1 MGDPERLL
9 SAKSGADPLERELL
23 GSVRHVGPP
32 EGAKERAWSGIASEL
47 AAAAAV
53 GVTAGSGA
61 AAAKKAAAGSL
72 LSSALSIKA
81 AALLV
86 GGGLALGAGY
96 WALSSSAEPPPSRSA
111 GPEQAQAVAPQASA
125 AAPQEPQEPQEP
137 QAPVATAAEPAPRPE
152 PRPET
157 PIEGEPS
164 RRPSGPKPTETD
176 LLRAESAL
184 LTEARAKLRS
194 GDAAAAA
201 AILERLRAQFPNG
214 VLRQER
220 EVLAI
225 EVLASRGNMQEA
237 KRRAQAFVKQYPGSP
252 HSAKLKRLLDA
263 P

>member
-72 LSSALSIKA
+72 SSSALSIKA
-81 AALLV
+81 AAVLV

-96 WALSSSAEPPPSRSA
+96 WALSSSAEPPPGRSS
-111 GPEQAQAVAPQASA
+111 GPEQAQAVAPQVSA
-125 AAPQEPQEPQEP
+125 TAPEEP

-152 PRPET
+152 PRSEA
-157 PIEGEPS
+157 PIDAEPS

-201 AILERLRAQFPNG
+201 ATLERLRAQFPNG

-225 EVLASRGNMQEA
+225 DVLASRGNMQEA

-252 HSAKLKRLLDA
+252 HSAKLKRLLD
-263 P
+263 PP

>member
-9 SAKSGADPLERELL
+9 SAKGGADPLERELL

-32 EGAKERAWSGIASEL
+32 EGAKERAWRGIAGEL

-61 AAAKKAAAGSL
+61 AAAKKAVAGSL

-86 GGGLALGAGY
+86 GGGLALGGGY
-96 WALSSSAEPPPSRSA
+96 WALSSSTEPPPSRSA
-111 GPEQAQAVAPQASA
+111 GPVQAPAVAPQAPA
-125 AAPQEPQEPQEP
+125 AAPQEPRT
-137 QAPVATAAEPAPRPE
+137 PVATAAEPAPRPE
-152 PRPET
+152 PRPEA
-157 PIEGEPS
+157 PIAGEPG

-194 GDAAAAA
+194 GDAAGAAA
-201 AILERLRAQFPNG
+201 TLERLRAQFPNG

-225 EVLASRGNMQEA
+225 EVLASRGNVQEA

-252 HSAKLKRLLDA
+252 HSAKLKRLLDQ

>member
-32 EGAKERAWSGIASEL
+32 EGAKERAWRGIAGEL

-53 GVTAGSGA
+53 GVTAGSSA
-61 AAAKKAAAGSL
+61 AAAKTAGAGSL
-72 LSSALSIKA
+72 LAPAFALKA
-81 AALLV
+81 AVLV
-86 GGGLALGAGY
+86 GGGLALGGGY
-96 WALSSSAEPPPSRSA
+96 WALSSPAEPPAPSRA
-111 GPEQAQAVAPQASA
+111 EGPEQAPAVAPQA
-125 AAPQEPQEPQEP
+125 PL
-137 QAPVATAAEPAPRPE
+137 APVATAAEPATRPE
-152 PRPET
+152 PRPEG
-157 PIEGEPS
+157 PIEGEPA
-164 RRPSGPKPTETD
+164 RKPIGPKQAETD

-184 LTEARAKLRS
+184 LMEARAALRS

-201 AILERLRAQFPNG
+201 ATLERLRVQFPNG

-225 EVLASRGNMQEA
+225 DVLASRGNVQEA
-237 KRRAQAFVKQYPGSP
+237 RRRAQAFVKQYPRSP
-252 HSAKLKRLLDA
+252 HSAKLKRLLDQ

>member
-23 GSVRHVGPP
+23 GSVRRVGPP
-32 EGAKERAWSGIASEL
+32 EGAKERAWRGIASEI

-61 AAAKKAAAGSL
+61 AAANKAAGGSL

-86 GGGLALGAGY
+86 GGGLALGGGY
-96 WALSSSAEPPPSRSA
+96 WALSSTEPPPSRSA
-111 GPEQAQAVAPQASA
+111 GPEQAQAVAPRASA
-125 AAPQEPQEPQEP
+125 TAPEEPQAPPEPR
-137 QAPVATAAEPAPRPE
+137 APVATAAEPAPRPE
-152 PRPET
+152 PRPEA

-194 GDAAAAA
+194 GDAAGAAA
-201 AILERLRAQFPNG
+201 TLERLRAQFPNG

-225 EVLASRGNMQEA
+225 DVLASRGNLPEA
-237 KRRAQAFVKQYPGSP
+237 KRRAQAFVERYPGSP
-252 HSAKLKRLLDA
+252 HSAKLKRLLD
-263 P
+263 PP

>member
-23 GSVRHVGPP
+23 GSVRRVGPP

-72 LSSALSIKA
+72 SSSALSIKA

-86 GGGLALGAGY
+86 GGGLALGGGY
-96 WALSSSAEPPPSRSA
+96 WALSSSTEPPGPSHA
-111 GPEQAQAVAPQASA
+111 EAPEQAPAVAPQASA
-125 AAPQEPQEPQEP
+125 VAPEEPR
-137 QAPVATAAEPAPRPE
+137 APVATAAEPAPRPE
-152 PRPET
+152 PRLEA

-194 GDAAAAA
+194 GDAAGAAA
-201 AILERLRAQFPNG
+201 TLERLRVQFPNG

-225 EVLASRGNMQEA
+225 DVLASRGNLQEA

>member
-32 EGAKERAWSGIASEL
+32 EGAKERAWSGLASQL

-61 AAAKKAAAGSL
+61 AAAKKAVAGSL

-81 AALLV
+81 AAVLV
-86 GGGLALGAGY
+86 GGGLALGGGY
-96 WALSSSAEPPPSRSA
+96 WALSSAEPPAPSHA
-111 GPEQAQAVAPQASA
+111 EGPEQAPAVAPQASA
-125 AAPQEPQEPQEP
+125 VAPQEP
-137 QAPVATAAEPAPRPE
+137 QAPLAPAAEPAPRPE
-152 PRPET
+152 PRPEA

-201 AILERLRAQFPNG
+201 ATLERLRAQFPNG

-225 EVLASRGNMQEA
+225 DVLASRGNSKEA

-252 HSAKLKRLLDA
+252 HSAKLKRLLDQ

>member
-9 SAKSGADPLERELL
+9 SAKGGADPLERELL

-32 EGAKERAWSGIASEL
+32 EGAKERAWSGIASQL

-72 LSSALSIKA
+72 LSPAFALKA
-81 AALLV
+81 AAVLV
-86 GGGLALGAGY
+86 GGGLALGGGY
-96 WALSSSAEPPPSRSA
+96 WALSSSAEPPAPRGAA
-111 GPEQAQAVAPQASA
+111 GPERAPAVAPEASA
-125 AAPQEPQEPQEP
+125 VAPR
-137 QAPVATAAEPAPRPE
+137 APVATAAEPAPPPE
-152 PRPET
+152 PRPEAQ
-157 PIEGEPS
+157 IEGEPS
-164 RRPSGPKPTETD
+164 RRPSGPKQTETD

-184 LTEARAKLRS
+184 LMEARAKLRS

-201 AILERLRAQFPNG
+201 ATLERLRAQFPNG

-225 EVLASRGNMQEA
+225 DVLASRGHLQEA
-237 KRRAQAFVKQYPGSP
+237 KRRAQAFVKQYPNSP
-252 HSAKLKRLLDA
+252 HSAKLKRFLD
-263 P
+263 PP